1 MTHSN
6 DALVLPHTFDF
17 HNQTVRWGQL
27 GTQGP
32 ALVMVHGTP
41 FSSHVWRRIAPLFT
55 QQYRVFYYDQIGR
68 AHV

>member
-27 GTQGP
+27 VPKG
-32 ALVMVHGTP
+32 
-41 FSSHVWRRIAPLFT
+41 RRW
-55 QQYRVFYYDQIGR
+55 
-68 AHV
+68 

>member
-6 DALVLPHTFDF
+6 DALALPHTFDF
-17 HNQTVRWGQL
+17 RTQAVRWGQL

-41 FSSHVWRRIAPLFT
+41 FSSHV
-55 QQYRVFYYDQIGR
+55 
-68 AHV
+68 